1 MLAKEFYFQYFI
13 STHTCVSRL
22 LYFYHRQHMA
32 IHLCCTSLK
41 HQAPLSCPVASVKV
55 YKITM
60 YYIYGV
66 QDSIFSLICN
76 TYKVIQCQKGVY
88 SPEAICST
96 QSYSTSALIALHYIA
111 TYTFRALRVLTPM
124 CFDNHIV
131 NVAVYTSYIAMLCL
145 MAPYSCVGGVNLRL
159 HINMHQN
166 SECLTCTQVNGCKP
180 FVHML

>member
-1 MLAKEFYFQYFI
+1 MRSSDAEILIESSFNVSVSCLVAIVVIPLLEQQYSCTLQYVRMLAKEFYFQYFI

-76 TYKVIQCQKGVY
+76 TYKVIQCQKGV
-88 SPEAICST
+88 
-96 QSYSTSALIALHYIA
+96 
-111 TYTFRALRVLTPM
+111 VLKLFAAHIQYM
-124 CFDNHIV
+124 CFDC
-131 NVAVYTSYIAMLCL
+131 VALYSYIIHLELC
-145 MAPYSCVGGVNLRL
+145 SHSNV
-159 HINMHQN
+159 
-166 SECLTCTQVNGCKP
+166 
-180 FVHML
+180 F